1 MAVRARLRPTSLAL
15 VLACVTGLPRAQ
27 PIEVQVQLGG
37 LRSAQGR
44 VLVAAHATRD
54 SFPSQWDKA
63 AARLDVAA
71 LASTLTLTLK
81 LPAPGRYALIV
92 VHDEDGDG
100 QMSKNF
106 VGLPREGYVTGNNP
120 KSLEFPRFER
130 SLVDLKDAG
139 RVDLRLLYP

>member
-1 MAVRARLRPTSLAL
+1 MAACSRVRCACIAL
-15 VLACVTGLPRAQ
+15 MGLCVAGALRAQ
-27 PIEVQVQLGG
+27 PIDVQIQLSG
-37 LRSAQGR
+37 LRSTQGK

-63 AARLDVAA
+63 AARLEVAA
-71 LASTLTLTLK
+71 GAPTLTLTLT

-92 VHDEDGDG
+92 VHDEDGNG

-106 VGLPREGYVTGNNP
+106 VGLPREGYVTGHNP

-130 SLVDLKDAG
+130 SLVDLKDTS
-139 RVDLRLLYP
+139 RVQMRLLYP